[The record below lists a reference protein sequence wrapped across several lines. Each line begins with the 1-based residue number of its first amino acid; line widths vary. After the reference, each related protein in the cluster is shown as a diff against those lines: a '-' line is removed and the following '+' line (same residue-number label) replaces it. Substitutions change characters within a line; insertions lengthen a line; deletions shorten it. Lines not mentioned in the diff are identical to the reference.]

1 MYSATLYFT
10 DGVAQ
15 ESTNYAPPT
24 KSGPQ
29 LKKCTDHKRYS
40 PQAENGFYIFY
51 GCGEGGNENSMT
63 HGNHIRFKISV
74 SINVYFWNM
83 ATLI

>member
-15 ESTNYAPPT
+15 ESTNYAHPPA
-24 KSGPQ
+24 KFSPQ
-29 LKKCTDHKRYS
+29 LKKCTVHKLRMD
-40 PQAENGFYIFY
+40 FTFFMV
-51 GCGEGGNENSMT
+51 GGKNENSMT
-63 HGNHIRFKISV
+63 HGNHIRFKFSV
-74 SINVYFWNM
+74 SINEVYFWNM